1 VVQAQNRQAIARE
14 FWKGTGIETFYPR
27 NIEKAAA
34 LKLPLA
40 LVKLPRVTVSMIQR
54 WLEKRHLHIRVP
66 NDQRDLMGCL
76 VAYRG
81 FGIAFIAG
89 TDSAEEQRLT
99 VAHEIG
105 HFLQDYF
112 LPRLKLL
119 AELGDEVAEVLD
131 GKRTPT
137 PYERVNAV
145 LAHLRLGAHVHLL
158 PRDGGDE
165 EAEPAV
171 AAAEEGA
178 DALGLELV
186 APRGQIFSYL
196 RIASKSS
203 STITIEEKCILLGE
217 KFGLPPPVFQRLVFP
232 PERHRSIS
240 FIEGIRSTLRM
251 NREGMN

>member
-1 VVQAQNRQAIARE
+1 MVQAQSRQAIARK
-14 FWKGTGIETFYPR
+14 FWKGTGIETLFPR

-40 LVKLPRVTVSMIQR
+40 LVKLPRVTVPVIR
-54 WLEKRHLHIRVP
+54 CWLEKRHLHVCVP

-89 TDSAEEQRLT
+89 TDSSEEQRLT

-112 LPRLKLL
+112 LPRQELL

-131 GKRTPT
+131 GKRAAT
-137 PYERVNAV
+137 PYERANAV
-145 LAHLRLGAHVHLL
+145 LAHLCLGAHVHLI

-186 APRGQIFSYL
+186 APRAQIFSYL
-196 RIASKSS
+196 RVASKSS
-203 STITIEEKCILLGE
+203 TTNEEKCILLGE
-217 KFGLPPPVFQRLVFP
+217 KFGLPPPVFQPLVFP
-232 PERHRSIS
+232 LERHRSIS
-240 FIEGIRSTLRM
+240 FVEGIRSTLRM
-251 NREGMN
+251 NSEGLN